1 MNYISKRPLMENRIQ
16 KYKEEEK
23 RFNNELR
30 QTLYDLHRAKVKAI
44 ENSSAPG
51 LDAVLDGLSHPDPYG
66 VRLVA
71 ETISNGL
78 VNPSANSDTTNRDLE
93 MASNIPTAID
103 LLTSGPSG
111 IVSTIANGAL
121 GEVNNSLNERSTA
134 RQMING
140 IAGATALIATRVAP
154 RIAPGIGNAITVIE
168 TLELM
173 NNLHVERV
181 RNATPEEL
189 EEMLEASNYVAMNGV
204 M

>member
-1 MNYISKRPLMENRIQ
+1 
-16 KYKEEEK
+16 
-23 RFNNELR
+23 
-30 QTLYDLHRAKVKAI
+30 
-44 ENSSAPG
+44 
-51 LDAVLDGLSHPDPYG
+51 
-66 VRLVA
+66 
-71 ETISNGL
+71 
-78 VNPSANSDTTNRDLE
+78 
-93 MASNIPTAID
+93 MASNIPTTID

-168 TLELM
+168 TLELI

-181 RNATPEEL
+181 RNATSEQL
-189 EEMLEASNYVAMNGV
+189 EEMLEERNRIAMNGV